1 MLVCEVVLNRA
12 LGGGTVGRKLCK
24 NEVNYFTCVED
35 CPIFCAIQIIET
47 KALGIAK
54 IDLLMLFHICLIFKY
69 LTDRVNHLRISHH
82 HVFL

>member
-1 MLVCEVVLNRA
+1 MPICTVVFNDA
-12 LGGGTVGRKLCK
+12 LGGSSTVGRKLCK

-54 IDLLMLFHICLIFKY
+54 IDLSCCFTFA
-69 LTDRVNHLRISHH
+69 
-82 HVFL
+82 